1 MERSVN
7 EKIMRL
13 NILPNQ
19 FYAALAIFSAPKRG
33 GAVPPQNFRL
43 GRGGVGYSPPT
54 PPLSARPPLQLHLT
68 EHVEVFPGMNICIV
82 HSTPVL
88 DLFCMVA
95 HFLKNELRK

>member
-33 GAVPPQNFRL
+33 KAVPPQNFRL
-43 GRGGVGYSPPT
+43 GRGGWATAPP
-54 PPLSARPPLQLHLT
+54 PARPPLQLHLN

-82 HSTPVL
+82 HRTSVL

>member
-19 FYAALAIFSAPKRG
+19 FYAALAIFSASKRG
-33 GAVPPQNFRL
+33 RAVPPQNFRL

-54 PPLSARPPLQLHLT
+54 PLPARPPLQLHLNK
-68 EHVEVFPGMNICIV
+68 HVEVFPGMNICIV
-82 HSTPVL
+82 HSTSVL
-88 DLFCMVA
+88 CLFCMVA